1 MLARLPPL
9 RSTLARAP
17 LRRAGVTGFGL
28 PHSTSVTA
36 ARIVQRR
43 TYAGR
48 GNGYDGPSTQSEITP
63 DTRKRNAII
72 ATVLFA
78 AAAGVWYWETK
89 TLFEPAEPDLQVTFG
104 SGSRRRTE
112 SFKRKTVAEANAM
125 LKEHEETRDIDRPG
139 NPVVRLDSN
148 YLASNEPIEDR
159 SAADV
164 VPRGQPKG
172 SWWGSAAPAEAAN
185 KPGKR
190 DLVFVSVIDGH
201 AGDAT
206 SQLLSKTLHPTL
218 TIALAGLQSGIIP
231 GHSFWHKIYDWATF
245 SKVWTPS
252 HIADSIKNAFVTL
265 DDNICYG
272 ASRMLPTLNRDDPVE
287 MAKFLALAEPAAS
300 GAVVGTAV
308 VDAEH
313 DSLYFAN
320 AGDCRAVAGWQAPDG
335 SWRCDTLSEDQMG
348 DNPKEVAR

>member
-1 MLARLPPL
+1 MLTRLRPL
-9 RSTLARAP
+9 RNTLARSP
-17 LRRAGVTGFGL
+17 LRAGAAGL
-28 PHSTSVTA
+28 NVSHTTTPATA
-36 ARIVQRR
+36 ARLIQRR
-43 TYAGR
+43 MY
-48 GNGYDGPSTQSEITP
+48 NGPANQSEVTS
-63 DTRKRNAII
+63 DTKKRNAII
-72 ATVLFA
+72 ATILLA
-78 AAAGVWYWETK
+78 AAGGVWYWETK
-89 TLFEPAEPDLQVTFG
+89 TLFEPTEPDLEVTYG
-104 SGSRRRTE
+104 GGSRRKTV

-139 NPVVRLDSN
+139 NPVARLDSN
-148 YLASNEPIEDR
+148 FVASNEPIEDR

-172 SWWGSAAPAEAAN
+172 SWWGGAAPSDAAN

-201 AGDAT
+201 AGDFT

-218 TIALAGLQSGIIP
+218 TIALAGLQSGVIR
-231 GHSFWHKIYDWATF
+231 GHSFWHKAYDWATF
-245 SKVWTPS
+245 SKAWTPP
-252 HIADSIKNAFVTL
+252 HVADALKAAFVTL

-272 ASRMLPTLNRDDPVE
+272 ASRMLPTLNREDPAA

-308 VDAEH
+308 IDAEN
-313 DSLYFAN
+313 DDLYVACT
-320 AGDCRAVAGWQAPDG
+320 GDCRAVAGWQAADG